1 MERGRIKQKLN
12 ELSSMKAI
20 RFGRLLTLCKEFFGE
35 PRITGS
41 HHIFR
46 TPWQGDPRINLQKT
60 KDGKA
65 KRYQVE
71 QVVKALERLLE
82 K

>member
-1 MERGRIKQKLN
+1 M
-12 ELSSMKAI
+12 S
-20 RFGRLLTLCKEFFGE
+20 LTLDG
-35 PRITGS
+35 ISDTAHS
-41 HHIFR
+41 
-46 TPWQGDPRINLQKT
+46 LQKT